1 MKIISFCSEKGGVG
15 KTTTTVNMGVQLSLA
30 GNRTLIVDLDG
41 QGNASRF
48 LGFVKDGKPTSA
60 ELIYN
65 AVANMPTNMLD
76 VIRHSQNFE
85 RLDYIPSNQMLT
97 GITSFMTSD
106 PDNNHILRRIFR
118 NEFFEQN
125 YDYIL
130 FDCRTLLDLLVSN
143 ALNASDYAVIPVESG
158 IYSFDG
164 LAKMLD
170 KVNSL
175 HETSNPDLELL
186 GIVLNKQNR
195 TIVGTS
201 VADSIRDKYQKQVF
215 INSIPYLPAQCEGN
229 VLGVYKDNSLNNAF
243 KNLASELVYR
253 IKKPSMELP
262 FGE

>member
-15 KTTTTVNMGVQLSLA
+15 KTTTTVNMGVQLSQM
-30 GNRTLIVDLDG
+30 GDRVLIVDLDG

-48 LGFVKDGKPTSA
+48 LGFVRDGKPTSA

-65 AVANMPTNMLD
+65 AVADMQTDMND

-85 RLDYIPSNQMLT
+85 YLDYIPSNQMLT
-97 GITSFMTSD
+97 GITNFMANHADS
-106 PDNNHILRRIFR
+106 NHILRNLFR
-118 NEFFEQN
+118 SDYFVQN

-143 ALNASDYAVIPVESG
+143 ALNASDYVIIPVESG

-164 LAKMLD
+164 LSKMLD
-170 KVNSL
+170 KVDSIHNS
-175 HETSNPDLELL
+175 TNADLELL

-215 INSIPYLPAQCEGN
+215 INSVPYLPAQCEGN
-229 VLGVYKDNSLNNAF
+229 VLGVYKDNSLNTAF
-243 KNLASELVYR
+243 RNLASELVYR
-253 IKKPSMELP
+253 IKKPSMEFP
-262 FGE
+262 FGG